1 MKYFFLF
8 LILFYLTNC
17 SKPKTVLICG
27 DHVCVNKTEAQ
38 QYFEENLALEVKI
51 INKKNQKNIDLVELN
66 LREDENGNK
75 EINVYSKDKTK
86 QNLKALSNKQKKLIK
101 KKIKDKKRK
110 KKVAK
115 KKIEQN
121 EESKKTNKRKMR
133 KVKESYQKDNIF
145 LNNVNKNTKKVVDI
159 CTLLEKCNIKE
170 ISKFLLIQ
178 GKDKKFP
185 DITSRE

>member
-1 MKYFFLF
+1 MKYLFLF
-8 LILFYLTNC
+8 FILFYLSNC

-27 DHVCVNKTEAQ
+27 DHVCVNKAEAQ
-38 QYFEENLALEVKI
+38 QYFEENLVLEVKI
-51 INKKNQKNIDLVELN
+51 INEKNNKNIDLVELN

-75 EINVYSKDKTK
+75 EVNVYSKDDTK
-86 QNLKALSNKQKKLIK
+86 QNLKTLSNKQKKLIK

-115 KKIEQN
+115 KKIEQSK
-121 EESKKTNKRKMR
+121 ESKEINKKKIRKI
-133 KVKESYQKDNIF
+133 KESNQKDNIF

-170 ISKFLLIQ
+170 ISNYLLIQ
-178 GKDKKFP
+178 GKNKNFP

>member
-1 MKYFFLF
+1 MKLLFLF
-8 LILFYLTNC
+8 LILFYLSHC

-38 QYFEENLALEVKI
+38 QYFEENLTLEVKI
-51 INKKNQKNIDLVELN
+51 INKNNKKNIDLVELN
-66 LREDENGNK
+66 LRENENGNK
-75 EINVYSKDKTK
+75 EVNIYNKIKTK
-86 QNLKALSNKQKKLIK
+86 ENLKVLSNEQKKLIK
-101 KKIKDKKRK
+101 EKIKDKKRN

-115 KKIEQN
+115 KNIKPDN
-121 EESKKTNKRKMR
+121 KSKKMNKK
-133 KVKESYQKDNIF
+133 KSNEIIEKKQKDNIF

-170 ISKFLLIQ
+170 ITNYLLMQ
-178 GKDKKFP
+178 GKNKKFP